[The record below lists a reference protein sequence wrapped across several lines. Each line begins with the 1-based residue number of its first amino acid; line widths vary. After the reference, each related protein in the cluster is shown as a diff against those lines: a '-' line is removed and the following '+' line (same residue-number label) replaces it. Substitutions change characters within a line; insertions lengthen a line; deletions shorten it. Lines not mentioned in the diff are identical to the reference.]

1 MNSKMNSKMHVQLIN
16 QIEKERK
23 KKKEIKEIIVKSF
36 SFKMWK
42 TEVTDSAQH
51 ESSNCLFQSG
61 FSKKVCLVK
70 TLFD

>member
-1 MNSKMNSKMHVQLIN
+1 MNSKMHVQLIN

-23 KKKEIKEIIVKSF
+23 KKEIKEIIVKSF

-42 TEVTDSAQH
+42 TVVTDSAQH

-61 FSKKVCLVK
+61 FSKKFIWSKHSLIR
-70 TLFD
+70 LS